1 MTMNTEERTALT
13 QFLDQLR
20 QAQGLAKDPDA
31 DALIRA
37 AVAQQSDAS
46 YLLVQRC
53 LLQDRAL
60 AALKG
65 QLEQAQQEIQQLQNQ
80 VQGTRQPASGG
91 FLNDAAWGATPVRPA
106 PQPAP
111 GNAGWPPPAAAA
123 APSRGASAAG
133 SFLGTAAAAAAGAVG
148 GAFLFQG
155 IESLLGHHGGSSGL
169 FGGGNQP
176 TENVTVNNFF
186 EDGPGSG
193 DRLLGDSLSDA
204 DLDHLGSLDGSID
217 TEDV

>member
-20 QAQGLAKDPDA
+20 QAQGLVKDADA
-31 DALIRA
+31 DALIRS
-37 AVAQQSDAS
+37 AVTQQPDAS

-60 AALKG
+60 AALKA
-65 QLEQAQQEIQQLQNQ
+65 QLEQAQHEIQQLQSQ
-80 VQGTRQPASGG
+80 IQAARPTAGSS
-91 FLNDAAWGATPVRPA
+91 FLNDAAWGAAPARPA
-106 PQPAP
+106 ASLVG
-111 GNAGWPPPAAAA
+111 GNAGWPPPAPVAA
-123 APSRGASAAG
+123 APSAAG

-155 IESLLGHHGGSSGL
+155 IENLLGHHGGSSGL

-176 TENVTVNNFF
+176 TENVTANNFV
-186 EDGPGSG
+186 EDGRGSG

-204 DLDHLGSLDGSID
+204 DLANLGSMDDSAD